1 MIKRCAEL
9 IHETKEYTEQLGFKV
24 TEKEKTLSIM

>member
-9 IHETKEYTEQLGFKV
+9 IRETKEYTEQLGFNAFLKWI
-24 TEKEKTLSIM
+24 KIQ